1 MRVVNM
7 KLETAKRILK
17 ENGYR
22 INEELST
29 DSRMLQGL
37 STEVWKKLSKVRSD
51 WDALSRLMY
60 SDSESNNKAIE
71 HINDIEK
78 VLEFLTDAEYQIQ
91 TVKSRIL
98 R

>member
-1 MRVVNM
+1 M

-37 STEVWKKLSKVRSD
+37 STEVWKR
-51 WDALSRLMY
+51 
-60 SDSESNNKAIE
+60 
-71 HINDIEK
+71 
-78 VLEFLTDAEYQIQ
+78 
-91 TVKSRIL
+91 
-98 R
+98 